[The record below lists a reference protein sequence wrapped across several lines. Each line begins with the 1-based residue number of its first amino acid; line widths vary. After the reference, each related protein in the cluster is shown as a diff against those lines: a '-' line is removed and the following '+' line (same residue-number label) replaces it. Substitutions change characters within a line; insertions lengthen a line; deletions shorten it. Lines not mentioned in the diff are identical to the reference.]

1 MVTSTEIN
9 ILSIV
14 KPYLQVLIL
23 AAAFPN
29 QFNPHPYMLSG
40 PPSAFLDPYQ
50 HGMRSNYNL
59 QGSQMQQPLQP
70 PTYPPPNYP
79 PPNHPSSFA
88 PPQQQTNSGPMASLQ
103 PIHNTAEREV
113 PHAESPDTLLNY
125 PTGSLH
131 REVISGEGF
140 SGWNFTKWVWRS
152 IGKSSRNGRLVKTR
166 SCVGALICRECERVT
181 RPLTQVDSW
190 KRQIASGCTFPTCPS
205 NGPLEHQT
213 CNARSYHFKENTTP
227 HERPPGG
234 SLSQSEQAQ
243 LDDQVRRRQTATVH
257 QLRTGDTGLG
267 SVPLADISATLANP
281 RSARYHVS
289 QSQARIGIPPTT
301 SSKGGLAFFK
311 SLAAFRTKLST
322 SFIVDSSLNGPCYIS
337 FQTPFMDSLI
347 KEAIEVW
354 IADFAEGPEAGRHG
368 FVTDGDM
375 SFFRHGPLL
384 AHVMDFSGA
393 QRAAHAEEYAD
404 AIISTMQPAFSQLAQ
419 AAQDVQRKVL
429 VEEAKTTQVGCDLHF
444 SRSANTTPGEIAETV
459 NMLKATFPRIVG
471 WINWWLRP
479 PIASMIF
486 PALSVVNPELADK
499 VPSTTNPI
507 EHQHSLL
514 HHATGTD
521 MDLVQ
526 GAENIW
532 LHVRE
537 LEKQYDAIKGMI
549 PILRVIAPLKH
560 GVGTSAGHFNAVPP
574 RTYRPPRPQ
583 QWEPNDGRAPDTVAA
598 LDLLT
603 PGTRQGTSRL

>member
-1 MVTSTEIN
+1 
-9 ILSIV
+9 
-14 KPYLQVLIL
+14 
-23 AAAFPN
+23 
-29 QFNPHPYMLSG
+29 
-40 PPSAFLDPYQ
+40 
-50 HGMRSNYNL
+50 
-59 QGSQMQQPLQP
+59 
-70 PTYPPPNYP
+70 
-79 PPNHPSSFA
+79 
-88 PPQQQTNSGPMASLQ
+88 
-103 PIHNTAEREV
+103 
-113 PHAESPDTLLNY
+113 
-125 PTGSLH
+125 
-131 REVISGEGF
+131 
-140 SGWNFTKWVWRS
+140 
-152 IGKSSRNGRLVKTR
+152 
-166 SCVGALICRECERVT
+166 
-181 RPLTQVDSW
+181 
-190 KRQIASGCTFPTCPS
+190 
-205 NGPLEHQT
+205 
-213 CNARSYHFKENTTP
+213 
-227 HERPPGG
+227 
-234 SLSQSEQAQ
+234 
-243 LDDQVRRRQTATVH
+243 
-257 QLRTGDTGLG
+257 
-267 SVPLADISATLANP
+267 
-281 RSARYHVS
+281 
-289 QSQARIGIPPTT
+289 
-301 SSKGGLAFFK
+301 
-311 SLAAFRTKLST
+311 
-322 SFIVDSSLNGPCYIS
+322 
-337 FQTPFMDSLI
+337 
-347 KEAIEVW
+347 
-354 IADFAEGPEAGRHG
+354 
-368 FVTDGDM
+368 
-375 SFFRHGPLL
+375 
-384 AHVMDFSGA
+384 MDFSGA

-429 VEEAKTTQVGCDLHF
+429 VEEAKTAQVGCDLHF
-444 SRSANTTPGEIAETV
+444 SRSAVRLKKNGAIIPPEAVDTFDGGIRRMLSKNTTPGEIAETV

-603 PGTRQGTSRL
+603 PGTRQGTSRLTSRL